1 MKNECA
7 ELAERLSAFLDG
19 EAPEADVAG
28 LLQHLEKCHYCRSC
42 LETLRATRA
51 LLQKMPS
58 PEIPPEMKARLKACL
73 KAEKA

>member
-7 ELAERLSAFLDG
+7 ELEERLSAFLDG
-19 EAPEADVAG
+19 EAPEEDVAE
-28 LLQHLEKCHYCRSC
+28 LLKHLEECHCCRSC

-51 LLQKMPS
+51 LLRKMPH